1 MKQSLTVLLMVVAV
15 ASVALFWLGQGRG
28 VRKLASASIGTRSVS
43 EGSSATSIE
52 TRSVSEG
59 ASSLDASIL
68 LAQSVAEIR
77 RLPSVDAK
85 LRMQSHLLD
94 QELAGTGTYY
104 QLVRSPGET
113 LFKLEL
119 KLQVA
124 NQVSS
129 LLQVNDGRF
138 LWTRRDLPNQ
148 KSLSRI
154 DQRRIQQAL
163 ADAGRGPPLAMGASL
178 LQVGGLGDLLE
189 ALQRSFDYEA
199 PRETTHGGAAV
210 YQLRGV
216 WKPEALAELWPAKA
230 ESLRAGRSF
239 DVKDLPAQLPAEVI
253 ILLSRDPSLS
263 GFPYRIEYLRQG
275 RAGERQSLVALD
287 FYDIRRNVS
296 LDPRLFAYKPG
307 DQEVVDMTEAHLNGL
322 GLK

>member
-1 MKQSLTVLLMVVAV
+1 
-15 ASVALFWLGQGRG
+15 
-28 VRKLASASIGTRSVS
+28 VS
-43 EGSSATSIE
+43 EGTS
-52 TRSVSEG
+52 
-59 ASSLDASIL
+59 SSLDAQIL
-68 LAQSVAEIR
+68 LAQSITEIR
-77 RLPSVDAK
+77 RLPTIDAK
-85 LRMQSHLLD
+85 LRMQSHLLGQD
-94 QELAGTGTYY
+94 LAGTGTYY

-138 LWTRRDLPNQ
+138 LWTRRDLPSQ

-163 ADAGRGPPLAMGASL
+163 ADAGRGPPLAVGANL
-178 LQVGGLGDLLE
+178 LQIGGLGDLLE
-189 ALQRSFDYEA
+189 SLQRSFKYDP
-199 PRETTHGGAAV
+199 PREATFGGAQV

-230 ESLRAGRSF
+230 DSLRAGGKF
-239 DVKDLPAQLPAEVI
+239 DNEELPAQLPSEVV
-253 ILLSRDPSLS
+253 ILLSRDPSLP
-263 GFPYRIEYLRQG
+263 GFPYRIEYARTS
-275 RAGERQSLVALD
+275 RAGERQSLVTLD
-287 FYDIRRNVS
+287 FYDIRPSVS

-307 DQEVVDMTEAHLNGL
+307 DQEVQDLTEVHLNGL